1 MASGS
6 GQGAEIHCTLI
17 LPLVGRRVLMQ
28 LRDDIPGI
36 YYPGEWGYFGG
47 TVEPGET
54 VLAGAFRELEEEI
67 GYRPAA
73 LQPLDARYIL
83 DHQRWITL
91 HSFTCP
97 LTCPLEALVL
107 GEGMDF
113 DLVSAAEFHG
123 GTKLSR
129 RFGRPYPIQRSTHV
143 RAVFDLALRRAEAM
157 PGQAVPTEG

>member
-1 MASGS
+1 MVAQSGS

-17 LPLVGRRVLMQ
+17 LPLLGRRVLMQ

-73 LQPLDARYIL
+73 LEPLDSRYIL

-97 LTCPLEALVL
+97 LTCPMEALVL

-113 DLVSAAEFHG
+113 DLMSREEFERG
-123 GTKLSR
+123 EKLSPR
-129 RFGRPYPIQRSTHV
+129 LGRPYPVQRSRHV
-143 RAVFDLALRRAEAM
+143 REVFHLALRRAEISA
-157 PGQAVPTEG
+157 GACAG